1 MDTTATRGGTGA
13 RRGSAERGS
22 PAGGG
27 SFAADRDSFAGGR
40 DSTADSG
47 DSTAGGRDSTADGQR
62 PADSTPPAGRPA
74 DAPAG
79 AGEGGRRG
87 DREGVAETPRR
98 APGAPVRTAD
108 FRFDLPA
115 DRIADRPARR
125 RGDSRLLH
133 LAADGRVAHRRF
145 ADLPELLRP
154 GDLLVRNRSR
164 VIPARLSARREGSG
178 GRVEVLVLPEPG
190 NRGVPEFT
198 ALTRPACRPGVRL
211 SVGTSVRL
219 LVGEGLG
226 GGRRRL
232 SILEGASDGFDLAER
247 EGSTPLPPYLR
258 RGPGRAAD
266 RERPF
271 DRERY
276 QTVYAEEPGSVA
288 APTAGLHFETGVFD
302 LLAGRGIETADLVLH
317 VGYGTFSPV
326 RAGNARD
333 HRLGAEWFRIPE
345 DTERAVR
352 DALRAGHRVVAVG
365 TTTVRALETMGAE
378 NEGNGGGREAE
389 DEGEPLRETSLL
401 ILPGHRFRVVSAML
415 TNFHLPESSLLML
428 VAALGGV
435 EPVLA
440 AYREAVRERYRF
452 YSYGDAMFVEGNGP
466 GAPPRP

>member
-1 MDTTATRGGTGA
+1 M
-13 RRGSAERGS
+13 
-22 PAGGG
+22 
-27 SFAADRDSFAGGR
+27 
-40 DSTADSG
+40 
-47 DSTAGGRDSTADGQR
+47 
-62 PADSTPPAGRPA
+62 
-74 DAPAG
+74 
-79 AGEGGRRG
+79 
-87 DREGVAETPRR
+87 
-98 APGAPVRTAD
+98 RTAD

-164 VIPARLSARREGSG
+164 VLPARLAARREGSG
-178 GRVEVLVLPEPG
+178 GRVEVLALPEPG
-190 NRGVPEFT
+190 SRGKPSFP

-211 SVGTSVRL
+211 SVGASVRL
-219 LVGEGLG
+219 LVGEPLG

-247 EGSTPLPPYLR
+247 EGRTPLPPYLR
-258 RGPGRAAD
+258 RGPGKAAD
-266 RERPF
+266 GERPF
-271 DRERY
+271 DRARY

-302 LLAGRGIETADLVLH
+302 LLAERGVETVDLVLH
-317 VGYGTFSPV
+317 VGYGTFAPV

-345 DTERAVR
+345 DTGRAVR
-352 DALRAGHRVVAVG
+352 EALRAGRRVVAVG

-378 NEGNGGGREAE
+378 TEGNGSASEGGA
-389 DEGEPLRETSLL
+389 LRETSLL

-435 EPVLA
+435 GPVLA

-452 YSYGDAMFVEGNGP
+452 YSYGDAMFVEGSGP
-466 GAPPRP
+466 GALPRP

>member
-1 MDTTATRGGTGA
+1 MVAPATTGGPGA
-13 RRGSAERGS
+13 RRGSDRELSPGASGGS
-22 PAGGG
+22 FPAGGRSSAAG
-27 SFAADRDSFAGGR
+27 RGSSAAGGRSFAAG
-40 DSTADSG
+40 
-47 DSTAGGRDSTADGQR
+47 GQR
-62 PADSTPPAGRPA
+62 PATSTGPGHPT
-74 DAPAG
+74 AG
-79 AGEGGRRG
+79 AGGSDRTG
-87 DREGVAETPRR
+87 DSETPHR
-98 APGAPVRTAD
+98 AAEAPVRTAD

-115 DRIADRPARR
+115 DRIALRPTRR

-133 LAADGRVAHRRF
+133 LAADGTVAHRRF
-145 ADLPELLRP
+145 ADLPALLRP

-190 NRGVPEFT
+190 SRGAPEFT

-219 LVGEGLG
+219 LVGEPLD

-258 RGPGRAAD
+258 RGPAGAPAE
-266 RERPF
+266 ERRF

-288 APTAGLHFETGVFD
+288 APTAGLHFEAGVFD
-302 LLAGRGIETADLVLH
+302 RLAGRGIETADLILH

-326 RAGNARD
+326 RSDDARH

-352 DALRAGHRVVAVG
+352 KTLRAGRRVVAVG
-365 TTTVRALETMGAE
+365 TTTARALETMGAE
-378 NEGNGGGREAE
+378 AEGRGDGSEAKP
-389 DEGEPLRETSLL
+389 EGETLRETSLL

-428 VAALGGV
+428 VAALGGI

-440 AYREAVRERYRF
+440 AYREAVRNGYRF
-452 YSYGDAMFVEGNGP
+452 YSYGDAMFVEG
-466 GAPPRP
+466 GAPGTPSGR